1 MTAYSRE
8 TTVKAVRSY
17 YTFLAT
23 RLGAIS
29 PSCIMEPPLSG
40 WPSITTASLAHLE
53 KTDAVVEL
61 LRHLPYIKGD
71 SKGEWNEKIAP
82 ETYAFRYESA
92 SDMPSNGTASDMWP
106 PGAGEIPAHVVVL
119 TMGARYGSW
128 LLLHTVEGQPTLLLL
143 FTIPYL
149 GSHKSQTK
157 APSQILSSKNVQSA
171 ASLRETARITGVHIR
186 LFPLKTSSSNGKR
199 ISALWSGWR
208 IHTMWMMV

>member
-8 TTVKAVRSY
+8 RTVKAIRSY
-17 YTFLAT
+17 YAFLAAK
-23 RLGAIS
+23 LGAIR
-29 PSCIMEPPLSG
+29 PQCIIEPPVGG
-40 WPSITTASLAHLE
+40 WRNITTTSLAHLE
-53 KTDAVVEL
+53 KTDEVIEL

-71 SKGEWNEKIAP
+71 SKGQWNSKIAF
-82 ETYAFRYESA
+82 ETYALRYGGA
-92 SDMPSNGTASDMWP
+92 DAMPSNGTASDMWP
-106 PGAGEIPAHVVVL
+106 PGAGEIPAHVAVL

-128 LLLHTVEGQPTLLLL
+128 LLLDTVEGQPTLLLL

-171 ASLRETARITGVHIR
+171 ASLRETARITGAHIR

-208 IHTMWMMV
+208 IHTMWMMA